1 MAYVSLAVNLIVVV
15 VVMAVSGYLL
25 VAFYDSMDA
34 ANGSA
39 PLSADLQGLFTS
51 VGNAF
56 KTISSFV
63 NIVVLIVVV
72 ALIIAALFSVFQT
85 VGGAGG
91 LGPQGPRM

>member
-1 MAYVSLAVNLIVVV
+1 MTYVSLAVNLIVVI
-15 VVMAVSGYLL
+15 VVMAVSGYIL

-34 ANGSA
+34 ANGS
-39 PLSADLQGLFTS
+39 LSSDLQGLFTS

-72 ALIIAALFSVFQT
+72 ALIIAALFSIFQT

-91 LGPQGPRM
+91 LGPQGPRV